1 MGKGSRCG
9 CGKQPHIPRFEGN
22 VHLDDEAIALCQ
34 GLKIA
39 LETGVEQFWQN
50 PAEIPQGV
58 QFSLSLGGT
67 PPRDRQTPFDVVT
80 IGGLSI
86 FVDVGCQP
94 GIERPER

>member
-1 MGKGSRCG
+1 
-9 CGKQPHIPRFEGN
+9 
-22 VHLDDEAIALCQ
+22 
-34 GLKIA
+34 
-39 LETGVEQFWQN
+39 
-50 PAEIPQGV
+50 
-58 QFSLSLGGT
+58 LGGT